1 MLNTLQ
7 AYFRKK
13 VNFIFKKVHLLGCIL
28 TRSKIIRTIA
38 LKYFDITNVALEISQ
53 VNSPSEFRA
62 LFVCHNTGI
71 SHAFRAEMP

>member
-38 LKYFDITNVALEISQ
+38 LQYFDITNVALEISQ